1 MLNLFKID
9 FIQGKTDA
17 PDYNQV
23 KHSLEDTAADRAI
36 ISLSVSADKLQ
47 SVSNYSREPKRLVFE
62 CFPTAWIEDNILS
75 GSNEHERY
83 ISHFEVKVYRDDVLF
98 FSGIIDTS
106 QLSFEISSGILK
118 ITCYDKIK
126 LLSVYS
132 DLTHYYGLTAGY
144 QPVWILGY
152 FLQDIEQQIPV
163 SIPYFNQFTLPTLYI
178 PMAESLTIV
187 HVDFDDMLAFPSPTG
202 GWTYNLH
209 SSSWPSPRSGYI
221 IDTPGNKATF
231 VFAFKKVIE
240 ATYPSPAATRYQG
253 KFRGRVYRFYN
264 GICPVVAEYDEKTG
278 WTDDLTSID
287 NAYNEFF
294 SFFTDNGVSSTTL
307 MSGLSSTGSLDDRSY
322 GSSQYVNHW
331 IEAHCY
337 GNIFPSRIQPGKS
350 YESYQAEQ
358 TDNIKA
364 LQAMLMLYNA
374 TIFSDPQGRI
384 VLKNKDAYASTII
397 DIDADDVVSFVSK
410 RGNPE
415 KPEINCLDILAGDT
429 SQLQSRIKDYLIDF
443 HDSKWSCEAVIDQ
456 LSKYNLSLQSKLRIQ
471 NNIYAI
477 TELERNYI
485 DDEYKVKA
493 WLL

>member
-75 GSNEHERY
+75 GNNEHERY
-83 ISHFEVKVYRDDVLF
+83 ISHFEVKVYRDGVLF

-106 QLSFEISSGILK
+106 QLSFEIISGILK

-163 SIPYFNQFTLPTLYI
+163 SIPYSNQFTLPTLYI

-187 HVDFDDMLAFPSPTG
+187 HVDFDDMLAFPNPTG
-202 GWTYNLH
+202 GWTYTLH

-264 GICPVVAEYDEKTG
+264 GICPVAAEYDEKTG
-278 WTDDLTSID
+278 WADDLTSID

>member
-75 GSNEHERY
+75 GNNEHERY
-83 ISHFEVKVYRDDVLF
+83 ISHFEVKVYRDGVLF

-106 QLSFEISSGILK
+106 QLSFEIISGILK

-163 SIPYFNQFTLPTLYI
+163 SIPYSNQFTLPTLYI

-264 GICPVVAEYDEKTG
+264 GICPVAAEYDEKTD
-278 WTDDLTSID
+278 WADDLTSID

-384 VLKNKDAYASTII
+384 VLKRET
-397 DIDADDVVSFVSK
+397 
-410 RGNPE
+410 R
-415 KPEINCLDILAGDT
+415 
-429 SQLQSRIKDYLIDF
+429 
-443 HDSKWSCEAVIDQ
+443 
-456 LSKYNLSLQSKLRIQ
+456 Q
-471 NNIYAI
+471 NRVN
-477 TELERNYI
+477 EWRR
-485 DDEYKVKA
+485 
-493 WLL
+493 

>member
-75 GSNEHERY
+75 GNNEHERY
-83 ISHFEVKVYRDDVLF
+83 ISHFEVKVYRDGVLF

-264 GICPVVAEYDEKTG
+264 GICPVAAEYDEKTG
-278 WTDDLTSID
+278 WADDLTSID

-384 VLKNKDAYASTII
+384 VLKRET
-397 DIDADDVVSFVSK
+397 
-410 RGNPE
+410 R
-415 KPEINCLDILAGDT
+415 
-429 SQLQSRIKDYLIDF
+429 
-443 HDSKWSCEAVIDQ
+443 
-456 LSKYNLSLQSKLRIQ
+456 Q
-471 NNIYAI
+471 NRVN
-477 TELERNYI
+477 EWRR
-485 DDEYKVKA
+485 
-493 WLL
+493 

>member
-264 GICPVVAEYDEKTG
+264 GICPVAAEYDEKTS
-278 WTDDLTSID
+278 WADDLTSID

-384 VLKNKDAYASTII
+384 VLKRET
-397 DIDADDVVSFVSK
+397 
-410 RGNPE
+410 R
-415 KPEINCLDILAGDT
+415 
-429 SQLQSRIKDYLIDF
+429 
-443 HDSKWSCEAVIDQ
+443 
-456 LSKYNLSLQSKLRIQ
+456 Q
-471 NNIYAI
+471 NRVN
-477 TELERNYI
+477 EWRR
-485 DDEYKVKA
+485 
-493 WLL
+493 

>member
-75 GSNEHERY
+75 GNNEHERY

-264 GICPVVAEYDEKTG
+264 GICPVAAEYDEKTG
-278 WTDDLTSID
+278 WADDLTSID

-384 VLKNKDAYASTII
+384 VLKRET
-397 DIDADDVVSFVSK
+397 
-410 RGNPE
+410 R
-415 KPEINCLDILAGDT
+415 
-429 SQLQSRIKDYLIDF
+429 
-443 HDSKWSCEAVIDQ
+443 
-456 LSKYNLSLQSKLRIQ
+456 Q
-471 NNIYAI
+471 NRVN
-477 TELERNYI
+477 EWRR
-485 DDEYKVKA
+485 
-493 WLL
+493 

>member
-17 PDYNQV
+17 PDHNQV

-163 SIPYFNQFTLPTLYI
+163 SIPYSNQFTLPTLYI

-264 GICPVVAEYDEKTG
+264 GICPVAAEYDEKTG
-278 WTDDLTSID
+278 WADDLTSID

-384 VLKNKDAYASTII
+384 VLKRET
-397 DIDADDVVSFVSK
+397 
-410 RGNPE
+410 R
-415 KPEINCLDILAGDT
+415 
-429 SQLQSRIKDYLIDF
+429 
-443 HDSKWSCEAVIDQ
+443 
-456 LSKYNLSLQSKLRIQ
+456 Q
-471 NNIYAI
+471 NRVN
-477 TELERNYI
+477 EWRR
-485 DDEYKVKA
+485 
-493 WLL
+493 

>member
-264 GICPVVAEYDEKTG
+264 GICPVAAEYDEKTG
-278 WTDDLTSID
+278 WADDLTSID

-384 VLKNKDAYASTII
+384 VLKRET
-397 DIDADDVVSFVSK
+397 
-410 RGNPE
+410 R
-415 KPEINCLDILAGDT
+415 
-429 SQLQSRIKDYLIDF
+429 
-443 HDSKWSCEAVIDQ
+443 
-456 LSKYNLSLQSKLRIQ
+456 Q
-471 NNIYAI
+471 NRVN
-477 TELERNYI
+477 EWRR
-485 DDEYKVKA
+485 
-493 WLL
+493 

>member
-1 MLNLFKID
+1 M
-9 FIQGKTDA
+9 
-17 PDYNQV
+17 
-23 KHSLEDTAADRAI
+23 
-36 ISLSVSADKLQ
+36 
-47 SVSNYSREPKRLVFE
+47 
-62 CFPTAWIEDNILS
+62 
-75 GSNEHERY
+75 
-83 ISHFEVKVYRDDVLF
+83 
-98 FSGIIDTS
+98 
-106 QLSFEISSGILK
+106 
-118 ITCYDKIK
+118 
-126 LLSVYS
+126 
-132 DLTHYYGLTAGY
+132 
-144 QPVWILGY
+144 
-152 FLQDIEQQIPV
+152 

-264 GICPVVAEYDEKTG
+264 GICPVAAEYDEKTG
-278 WTDDLTSID
+278 WADDLTSID

-384 VLKNKDAYASTII
+384 VLKRETRRTGLMNGVDS
-397 DIDADDVVSFVSK
+397 
-410 RGNPE
+410 
-415 KPEINCLDILAGDT
+415 
-429 SQLQSRIKDYLIDF
+429 DYLFFSRRQI
-443 HDSKWSCEAVIDQ
+443 SSAIKLII
-456 LSKYNLSLQSKLRIQ
+456 SL
-471 NNIYAI
+471 
-477 TELERNYI
+477 
-485 DDEYKVKA
+485 
-493 WLL
+493 

>member
-106 QLSFEISSGILK
+106 QLSFEISSGIIK

-264 GICPVVAEYDEKTG
+264 GICPVAAEYDEKTG
-278 WTDDLTSID
+278 WADDLTSID

-384 VLKNKDAYASTII
+384 VLKRET
-397 DIDADDVVSFVSK
+397 
-410 RGNPE
+410 R
-415 KPEINCLDILAGDT
+415 
-429 SQLQSRIKDYLIDF
+429 
-443 HDSKWSCEAVIDQ
+443 
-456 LSKYNLSLQSKLRIQ
+456 Q
-471 NNIYAI
+471 NRVN
-477 TELERNYI
+477 EWRR
-485 DDEYKVKA
+485 
-493 WLL
+493 

>member
-264 GICPVVAEYDEKTG
+264 GICPVAAEYDEKTG
-278 WTDDLTSID
+278 WADDLTSID

-384 VLKNKDAYASTII
+384 VLKRETRRTGLMNGVDS
-397 DIDADDVVSFVSK
+397 
-410 RGNPE
+410 
-415 KPEINCLDILAGDT
+415 
-429 SQLQSRIKDYLIDF
+429 DYLFFSRRQI
-443 HDSKWSCEAVIDQ
+443 SSAIKLII
-456 LSKYNLSLQSKLRIQ
+456 SL
-471 NNIYAI
+471 
-477 TELERNYI
+477 
-485 DDEYKVKA
+485 
-493 WLL
+493 

>member
-264 GICPVVAEYDEKTG
+264 GICPVAAEYDEKTG
-278 WTDDLTSID
+278 WADDLTSID

-350 YESYQAEQ
+350 YESYQAEH

-384 VLKNKDAYASTII
+384 VLKRETRRTGLMNGVDS
-397 DIDADDVVSFVSK
+397 
-410 RGNPE
+410 
-415 KPEINCLDILAGDT
+415 
-429 SQLQSRIKDYLIDF
+429 DYLFFSRRQI
-443 HDSKWSCEAVIDQ
+443 SSAIKLII
-456 LSKYNLSLQSKLRIQ
+456 SL
-471 NNIYAI
+471 
-477 TELERNYI
+477 
-485 DDEYKVKA
+485 
-493 WLL
+493 